1 MSAHIYMPCV
11 QEFRSRTI
19 TLGVN
24 HRRDYNMSNVR
35 YLVGNILPPT
45 GYPRILIHSC
55 NCGGSWGGGI
65 AYQLAARYPKAE
77 EVYVDACNK
86 YGNQLLGKCLFIPS
100 YKNDDLVICCLFTS
114 AFGGAS
120 HDYKRSILN
129 YTKQGLQAVRTW
141 LYEGKDA
148 IHDEIQKDINSV
160 INKLD
165 KPLKDH
171 KLEMP
176 KINSGIF
183 GVPWEET
190 ESVLEEFGAGTQTLN
205 FTVYSL

>member
-1 MSAHIYMPCV
+1 MYLQRASVI
-11 QEFRSRTI
+11 SRTI
-19 TLGVN
+19 PNVTQGKN
-24 HRRDYNMSNVR
+24 DDMSNVR
-35 YLVGNILPPT
+35 HITGNILHAT

-65 AYQLAARYPKAE
+65 AYQLAVRYPKAE
-77 EVYVDACNK
+77 DVYIDACNK

-100 YKNDDLVICCLFTS
+100 YKNDDLIICCLFTS

-120 HDYKRSILN
+120 HDYKKSILN
-129 YTKQGLQAVRTW
+129 YTEQGLQNVKTW
-141 LYEGKDA
+141 YYEGEDA
-148 IHDEIQKDINSV
+148 VNDPVEKDINRV
-160 INKLD
+160 IKNLNKS
-165 KPLKDH
+165 LKDY

-190 ESVLEEFGAGTQTLN
+190 ENVLEKFDKGPQPLS